1 VNRNDRAIVGL
12 VMVAHAMVHTFEL
25 SIPIFVTIWL
35 GEFGVTEATIGAV
48 VAAGY
53 ALFGIGAVPGGVL
66 ADAYG
71 SRRLIALC
79 LAGMGGSFL
88 ALSAAPT
95 LPVVALALV
104 VWGAAASVYHPS
116 GLALVS
122 KGVSQRG
129 RAFAYHGMAG
139 NAGIALGPLVTTL
152 LLLVLDWRTVAAL
165 LALPAA
171 AAAAFAYVV
180 DVDETAAVED
190 AADAGARADG
200 GEGSDDAGNVR
211 SLSELLSASRALFS
225 GAFVVVFAVVVLSGL
240 YYRGVLTFLPAVL
253 ADLPAFAPVDVGGTT
268 LEPSRYVY
276 AGLLGVGIAGQYAGG
291 RLTDHIRVERGIMG
305 AFAALAVIALLYV
318 PAMGAG
324 VGWLLATSV
333 VLGFALFVVQPLY
346 QATVAEYSPAD
357 TRGLSYGFT
366 YLGVFGVGALGAGIA
381 GFLLSLRGP
390 PTLFVALAAFAA
402 VASLLGLVLS
412 RWAES

>member
-180 DVDETAAVED
+180 DVDETAAVEEEVE
-190 AADAGARADG
+190 AGARADG
-200 GEGSDDAGNVR
+200 GSADAEGVR